1 LRADSGLISLSILVF
16 VAAMVLEGLLVLPI
30 IASSLKAQVQ
40 TLTAYIFATSIVMLT
55 VAGIVSVFKKKF

>member
-1 LRADSGLISLSILVF
+1 LRADSGLISLSIFIF
-16 VAAMVLEGLLVLPI
+16 VVAMILEGLLVLPI
-30 IASSLKAQVQ
+30 IGSSLKAPVQ